1 MNISSEMQKKRKGK
15 FYQVKICLTIS
26 VNNSEKIHILHSR
39 KKIKIFLNE
48 FKLFNVYYKT
58 LNKKN
63 MKQKKFFSQPP
74 ILAAIFTLIF
84 FSSCK
89 KDDTPAASNTI
100 TEIVVSG
107 STFTTLESAV
117 LKANLQATL
126 SGTGPFTVFAPD
138 DAAFAASG
146 ITTSVLNTL
155 TPAQVQNILLYHT
168 ISAKILAA
176 NVPVGSNEKVITAN
190 GDSLFVTKNSTGVFV
205 NGIKVNTADVLAE
218 NGVIH
223 TIGKVLMP
231 AAGNIVETAVAG
243 GLDSLV
249 KAVTRAT
256 TAPGGD
262 ATLAATLSSAKL
274 TVFAP
279 TNAAFTQLLSALG
292 LSKIDDIPVATLL
305 AVLRYHVVG
314 GRAFSSDLSNSN
326 LAMLAGGNTVI
337 NLTNGTSGG
346 PTITGNGN
354 SGNRSNITGTNI
366 VCRNGVVHLIDRVLI
381 P

>member
-1 MNISSEMQKKRKGK
+1 MSTNQ
-15 FYQVKICLTIS
+15 
-26 VNNSEKIHILHSR
+26 
-39 KKIKIFLNE
+39 
-48 FKLFNVYYKT
+48 
-58 LNKKN
+58 
-63 MKQKKFFSQPP
+63 
-74 ILAAIFTLIF
+74 TLINPNQALWEKGDF
-84 FSSCK
+84 
-89 KDDTPAASNTI
+89 TRLAETNTI
-100 TEIVVSG
+100 TDIVVSN
-107 STFTTLESAV
+107 SNFTTLESAV

-126 SGTGPFTVFAPD
+126 SGAGPFTVFAPD

-146 ITTSVLNTL
+146 VTTGVLNSL
-155 TPAQVQNILLYHT
+155 TPTQVEDILLYHT
-168 ISAKILAA
+168 IGSKILAA
-176 NVPVGSNEKVITAN
+176 DVPAGPNVKVITAS
-190 GDSLFVTKNSTGVFV
+190 GDSVFVTKNSTGVYI
-205 NGIKVNTADVLAE
+205 NGVKVNTADVSAD

-223 TIGKVLMP
+223 IIGKVLMP
-231 AAGNIVETAVAG
+231 ATGNTVETAVSN

-262 ATLAATLSSAKL
+262 PSLAATLGSATL

-292 LSKIDDIPVATLL
+292 LAKIDDIPVATLL

-337 NLTNGTSGG
+337 NLTNGTNGG

-354 SGNRSNITGTNI
+354 GGNRSNIIATNI
-366 VCRNGVVHLIDRVLI
+366 VTRNGLVHLIDRVLL

>member
-1 MNISSEMQKKRKGK
+1 
-15 FYQVKICLTIS
+15 
-26 VNNSEKIHILHSR
+26 
-39 KKIKIFLNE
+39 
-48 FKLFNVYYKT
+48 
-58 LNKKN
+58 
-63 MKQKKFFSQPP
+63 MKQKN
-74 ILAAIFTLIF
+74 IFIRSAMVIATGFMIF
-84 FSSCK
+84 FSSCE
-89 KDDTPAASNTI
+89 KDDTPAPTNTI
-100 TEIVVSG
+100 TDIVVSG

-126 SGTGPFTVFAPD
+126 SGPGPFTVFAPD
-138 DAAFAASG
+138 DAAFIASG
-146 ITTSVLNTL
+146 ITTTTLNSL
-155 TPAQVQNILLYHT
+155 TTAQVQNILLYHT
-168 ISAKILAA
+168 IGSKITAA
-176 NVPVGSNEKVITAN
+176 DVPAGPNAKVITAS
-190 GDSLFVTKNSTGVFV
+190 GDSVFVTKNATGVYV
-205 NGIKVNTADVLAE
+205 NGIKVNTADVSAD

-223 TIGKVLMP
+223 TIGKVLIP
-231 AAGNIVETAVAG
+231 AAGNIVETAVAS

-262 ATLAATLSSAKL
+262 PSLASTLGTARL

-279 TNAAFTQLLSALG
+279 TNAAFIQLLSALG
-292 LSKIDDIPVATLL
+292 LSKIESIPVATLL

-337 NLTNGTSGG
+337 NLSNGTTGG

-354 SGNRSNITGTNI
+354 GGNRSNIIATNI